1 MADLFDEDALQ
12 KYFRRMNIDQLNQQ
26 AEQQGMAGMSE
37 AASPPPSPYVGGS
50 QKKGGF
56 FGTIGKIVAPVMKLG
71 GMAANFLGAPYI
83 GVPLTLAGGAVGGA
97 SGGGGITGALKGTLK
112 SGLGEAASFGIGSG
126 LSALTSAAP
135 QAIMTGSKLSAPLS
149 AAIKSPEMMSSLGKN
164 LSVIDPVKKL
174 TSPYSSMTGM
184 GVMNAGNGGS

>member
-37 AASPPPSPYVGGS
+37 AASPPPSPYAGGS
-50 QKKGGF
+50 QKKGGS
-56 FGTIGKIVAPVMKLG
+56 IGKIVAPVMKLG
-71 GMAANFLGAPYI
+71 GMAATLLGAPYI
-83 GVPLTLAGGAVGGA
+83 GVPLTIAGGAVEGA

-149 AAIKSPEMMSSLGKN
+149 AAVKSPEMMSSLGKN